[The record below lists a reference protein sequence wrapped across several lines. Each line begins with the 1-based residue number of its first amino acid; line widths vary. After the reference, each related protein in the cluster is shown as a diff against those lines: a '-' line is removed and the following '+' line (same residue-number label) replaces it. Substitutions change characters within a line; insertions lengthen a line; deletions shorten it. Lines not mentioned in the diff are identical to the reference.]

1 MSTIVPGVVKAIEKI
16 RGTFDRCA
24 VEAEPDGSG
33 GAIVV
38 VRGIS
43 MGCPYVQA
51 EVWIGFQIT
60 FQYPYADVYPHFTN
74 ADLARSD
81 AAGLGGGFGTAT
93 FRGQPAIQISR
104 RSNRLN
110 PETDTA
116 ALKLLKVIRWMK
128 RPTA

>member
-1 MSTIVPGVVKAIEKI
+1 MSTIVPGVAKAIEEI
-16 RGTFDRCA
+16 RCTFDQCA
-24 VEAEPDGSG
+24 VEAESDGAG
-33 GAIVV
+33 GAVVV
-38 VRGIS
+38 VRDIP

-74 ADLARSD
+74 VDLARSGGG
-81 AAGLGGGFGTAT
+81 GLGAGFGTAA
-93 FRGQPAIQISR
+93 FRGQPAIQVSR

-116 ALKLLKVIRWMK
+116 ALKLLKVISWMK
-128 RPTA
+128 RST

>member
-1 MSTIVPGVVKAIEKI
+1 MSTIVHSVAMAIDEI
-16 RGTFDRCA
+16 RCTFDQCA
-24 VEAEPDGSG
+24 VDAEPDGAG

-38 VRGIS
+38 VKGIS
-43 MGCPYVQA
+43 MGSPYIQS

-74 ADLARSD
+74 ADLARADS
-81 AAGLGGGFGTAT
+81 GSLGGGFGTAT
-93 FRGQPAIQISR
+93 FRGQSAIQISR

-128 RPTA
+128 RST

>member
-1 MSTIVPGVVKAIEKI
+1 MSAIIPAVAKAIEEI
-16 RGTFDRCA
+16 RRTFEGCDVVA
-24 VEAEPDGSG
+24 EADGSG

-38 VRGIS
+38 VQGVP

-51 EVWIGFQIT
+51 EVWFGFRIT
-60 FQYPYADVYPHFTN
+60 FQYPYSDVYPHFTD

-81 AAGLGGGFGTAT
+81 GGSLGGGFGTAS
-93 FRGQPAIQISR
+93 FEGQPAIQISR

-116 ALKLLKVIRWMK
+116 ALKLLKVITWMK
-128 RPTA
+128 TQT

>member
-1 MSTIVPGVVKAIEKI
+1 MSTIVPAVAKAIHEV
-16 RGTFDRCA
+16 RSTFDRCA
-24 VEAEPDGSG
+24 VEAESDGSG

-38 VRGIS
+38 VRGIP
-43 MGCPYVQA
+43 MGHPYVQA
-51 EVWIGFQIT
+51 EIWIGFQVT

-74 ADLARSD
+74 SELARSD

-110 PETDTA
+110 PQMDTA
-116 ALKLLKVIRWMK
+116 ALKLLKIIRWIK
-128 RPTA
+128 RPT